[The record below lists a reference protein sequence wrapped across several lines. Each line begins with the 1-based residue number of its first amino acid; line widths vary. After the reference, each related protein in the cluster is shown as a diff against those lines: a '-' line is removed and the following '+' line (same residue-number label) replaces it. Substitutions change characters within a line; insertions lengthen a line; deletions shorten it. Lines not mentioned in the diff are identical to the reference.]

1 MLNNNSKNIWV
12 IGDVQGCCVSL
23 ESLLD
28 LPDIKNDP
36 DCELWFAGDLINR
49 GPNSLRALRL
59 IMSLGDRA
67 KCILGNHDLHLLAV
81 HAGIRRENRSDT
93 IDDILCAADVESII
107 DWLRHRP
114 LAYYEDG
121 YLMVHA
127 GILPEWSTKKTLKLA
142 EEIGS
147 ALRDKNWK
155 KYLQKMYGNEP
166 NKWNDDLSGAKR
178 RRVII
183 NALTRMRMCTPDGA
197 MDFGSKEAPSYSK
210 NVNLL
215 PWFDMPGRKTEE
227 VTVIFG
233 HWSTLGLMVKNNL
246 LALDTGCVW
255 GGKLTAIRLQDRKD
269 LQVDC
274 HTEHRLAP
282 V

>member
-1 MLNNNSKNIWV
+1 M
-12 IGDVQGCCVSL
+12 GDVQGCCVSL

-233 HWSTLGLMVKNNL
+233 HWSTLGLMVKKNL

-255 GGKLTAIRLQDRKD
+255 GGKLTAIRLQDRKV

>member
-215 PWFDMPGRKTEE
+215 PWFDMPDRKTEE
-227 VTVIFG
+227 VTVIFFLF
-233 HWSTLGLMVKNNL
+233 STLSLMVKKNL

-255 GGKLTAIRLQDRKD
+255 GGKLTAIRLQDRKV

>member
-215 PWFDMPGRKTEE
+215 PWFDMPDRKTEE

-233 HWSTLGLMVKNNL
+233 HWSTLGLMVKKNL

-255 GGKLTAIRLQDRKD
+255 GGKLTAIRLQDRKV

>member
-1 MLNNNSKNIWV
+1 MQNNNSKNIWV

-23 ESLLD
+23 EALLN

-81 HAGIRRENRSDT
+81 YAGIRRENRSDT
-93 IDDILCAADVESII
+93 IDDILCSADVDTII

-147 ALRDKNWK
+147 SLRDKNWK

-197 MDFGSKEAPSYSK
+197 MDFGSKEAPTYSK

-233 HWSTLGLMVKNNL
+233 HWSTLGLMVKKNL

-255 GGKLTAIRLQDRKD
+255 GGKLTAIRLQDRKV

>member
-1 MLNNNSKNIWV
+1 MQNNNSKNIWV

-36 DCELWFAGDLINR
+36 NCELWFAGDLINR

-81 HAGIRRENRSDT
+81 YAGIRRENRSDT
-93 IDDILCAADVESII
+93 IDDILCAADVENII
-107 DWLRHRP
+107 NWLRHCP
-114 LAYYEDG
+114 LAYFEDG

-127 GILPEWSTKKTLKLA
+127 GILPEWSCKKTLKLA
-142 EEIGS
+142 GEIS
-147 ALRDKNWK
+147 EALRDKNWK

-166 NKWNDDLSGAKR
+166 NRWNDNLSGSKR

-197 MDFGSKEAPSYSK
+197 MDFGSKEAPSSST
-210 NVNLL
+210 NMNLL
-215 PWFDMPGRKTEE
+215 PWFDMPGRKTED

-233 HWSTLGLMVKNNL
+233 HWSTLGLMVKKNL

-255 GGKLTAIRLQDRKD
+255 GGKLTAIRLQDRKV
-269 LQVDC
+269 LQIDC

-282 V
+282 L

>member
-227 VTVIFG
+227 VTVLFG
-233 HWSTLGLMVKNNL
+233 HWYTLGLMVKKNL

-255 GGKLTAIRLQDRKD
+255 GGKLTAIRLQDRKV

>member
-255 GGKLTAIRLQDRKD
+255 GGKLTAIRLQDRKV

>member
-1 MLNNNSKNIWV
+1 MQNNNSKNIWV

-23 ESLLD
+23 EALLN

-81 HAGIRRENRSDT
+81 YAGIRRENRSDT
-93 IDDILCAADVESII
+93 IDDILCSADVDTII

-127 GILPEWSTKKTLKLA
+127 GILPEWSAKKTLKLA

-147 ALRDKNWK
+147 SLRDKNWK

-197 MDFGSKEAPSYSK
+197 MDFGSKEAPTYSK

-233 HWSTLGLMVKNNL
+233 HWSTLGLMVKKNL

-255 GGKLTAIRLQDRKD
+255 GGKLTAIRLQDRKV